1 MRGTW
6 FLLLSPALL
15 FPQLQQQRNDELST
29 RQTQNDAAVQQTSG
43 KSQFLSDGQWRMTA
57 IVRAQYHQLAADTE
71 RLHKLSGELKAEL
84 ANPNVL
90 SVGSM
95 RKAEEIEK
103 LAKRIRSRL
112 KSWF

>member
-1 MRGTW
+1 MWHTW
-6 FLLLSPALL
+6 FLLLLTPLL
-15 FPQLQQQRNDELST
+15 LRPQRNDELST
-29 RQTQNDAAVQQTSG
+29 RQTENDAAVQQTKG
-43 KSQFLSDGQWRMTA
+43 KRQLSSDGQWRMNE
-57 IVRAQYHQLAADTE
+57 IVRAQYNQLAADTD

-103 LAKRIRSRL
+103 LAKRIWSRL
-112 KSWF
+112 KGWF